1 VRAPQHPEGRVDRL
15 EVDEP
20 EPRRIVSLPTPVS
33 TPTYTSELVEE
44 PRRAASPDGVWAQ
57 PASDA
62 AAELDTD
69 LSRGLTEAAVE
80 QRRARFGA
88 NQLCEHRRRSTVAI
102 FLDQFKSLI
111 IALLGAATLVAFA
124 FDETLEG
131 WAILVVIAISVGI
144 GFVTELR
151 AIRSM
156 EALFALG
163 SVTTRVRRDGR
174 VVEVPAEALVPGD
187 VVVIEAGD
195 VITADL
201 RIAEASKLQADES
214 ALTGESVP
222 VGKDVE
228 PVEPD
233 APLAERTSML
243 YKGTAVTRG
252 AGLGLVTAT
261 GMETELG
268 AISALVE
275 TAEDAATP
283 LEERLAR
290 LGRRLIGIT
299 LAVAAFV
306 TVSGVLAGKSLFLM
320 IETGIALAVAAVP
333 EGLPVVATIAL
344 ARGVRRMAKRNAL
357 LNRLEAV
364 ETLGSTGVILT
375 DKTGTLTENRMT
387 VTHLAVAAGAVEVE
401 GEGLELEGTFEQ
413 DGQLLDP
420 TEDAVLRTL
429 LEVGVLCND
438 ADLERGD
445 PPTVSGD
452 PMEVALLILGAKAGL
467 SRAELIAAQPEV
479 REEAFDPDVKM
490 MATFHADEAGDYRVA
505 VKGGPG
511 AVLRACSHELR
522 VDGSAVPL
530 TDERRQA
537 WLERNR
543 DLAQS
548 GLRVLAVATKQV
560 ATEDAEAY
568 RDLHLVGL
576 VGLEDPPRDGV
587 REAIEACRAAGI
599 KVVMV
604 TGDQPAT
611 ALGIGRAVGLADDD
625 ATALTGA
632 ELADVEA
639 ASEAE
644 RERLLAVPIFA
655 RVTPKQKLDLIALH
669 QAAGHVV
676 AMTGDGVNDA
686 PALKKADIGVA
697 MGLRGTQVAREA
709 ADMVLQDDAFSTIV
723 AAVRQGRVIF
733 GNIRRFVFYL
743 LSCNVSEVMV
753 VGLAALL
760 GMMLPLLPLQILFL
774 NLVTDVFP
782 ALALGMGEGDE
793 GIMRKPPRDASA
805 SILSRSHW
813 FGIAG
818 YGGLI
823 TLTVLGSLWA
833 AQAVLGLDA
842 GGAVTVSFLTLA
854 FAQLWHVF
862 NMRADDAGFIN
873 NEITRNPYVWGA
885 LALCVVILLGAI
897 YLPGP
902 ALVLA
907 IVPPSAEAWGL
918 VLGASFVPL
927 VGGGLY
933 HLVGRLTS

>member
-1 VRAPQHPEGRVDRL
+1 MP
-15 EVDEP
+15 
-20 EPRRIVSLPTPVS
+20 

-44 PRRAASPDGVWAQ
+44 PRRAASLDGVWAQ
-57 PASDA
+57 PASVVAD
-62 AAELDTD
+62 ELDTD
-69 LSRGLTEAAVE
+69 PATGLTEAEVK
-80 QRRARFGA
+80 QRRARFGP
-88 NQLCEHRRRSTVAI
+88 NRLREHRRRSTLGI
-102 FLDQFKSLI
+102 LFDQFKSLI

-131 WAILVVIAISVGI
+131 WAILVVIALSVGI

-163 SVTTRVRRDGR
+163 SVKTRVRRDGR
-174 VVEVPAEALVPGD
+174 VMEVSAEALVPGD

-222 VGKDVE
+222 VGKDDE

-261 GMETELG
+261 GMTTELG

-275 TAEDAATP
+275 TAEDVATP

-387 VTHLAVAAGAVEVE
+387 VTRLVVAAGAVEVE

-445 PPTVSGD
+445 PPTATGD
-452 PMEVALLILGAKAGL
+452 PMEVALLVLGAKAGM

-522 VDGSAVPL
+522 ADGSAVPL

-537 WLERNR
+537 WLEQNH

-560 ATEDAEAY
+560 ASEDADPY
-568 RDLHLVGL
+568 CDLHLVGL
-576 VGLEDPPRDGV
+576 VGFEDPPRDGV

-599 KVVMV
+599 EVVMV

-625 ATALTGA
+625 ATAVTGA

-644 RERLLAVPIFA
+644 RERLLTVPIFA

-753 VGLAALL
+753 VGMAALL

-793 GIMRKPPRDASA
+793 GIMRKPPRAADA
-805 SILSRSHW
+805 SILNRSHW
-813 FGIAG
+813 LGIAS
-818 YGGLI
+818 YGALI

-862 NMRADDAGFIN
+862 NMRAMDADLVV

-885 LALCVVILLGAI
+885 LVLCVVILLGAV

-907 IVPPSAEAWGL
+907 IEPPSAEAWGL
-918 VLGASFVPL
+918 ILGASLVPL
-927 VGGGLY
+927 VGGGVY
-933 HLVGRLTS
+933 RLVVHRTLAS

>member
-1 VRAPQHPEGRVDRL
+1 VLAAPSVPA
-15 EVDEP
+15 
-20 EPRRIVSLPTPVS
+20 
-33 TPTYTSELVEE
+33 EE
-44 PRRAASPDGVWAQ
+44 PRRAALPDAVWAA
-57 PASDA
+57 PAADVASGLEA
-62 AAELDTD
+62 D
-69 LSRGLTEAAVE
+69 LERGLTGDAVA
-80 QRRARFGA
+80 RRLERFGP
-88 NQLCEHRRRSTVAI
+88 NQLRAHRRRSVAAI
-102 FLDQFKSLI
+102 LVDQFKSLI
-111 IALLGAATLVAFA
+111 IALLGAATAVAFA
-124 FDETLEG
+124 FGETLEAV
-131 WAILVVIAISVGI
+131 AILVVIALSVGI

-163 SVTTRVRRDGR
+163 SVLTRVRRDGR
-174 VVEVPAEALVPGD
+174 VVEVPAEGLVPGD
-187 VVVIEAGD
+187 LVVIEAGD

-222 VGKDVE
+222 VGKGVE
-228 PVEPD
+228 PVPAE
-233 APLAERTSML
+233 APLAERASML

-252 AGLGLVTAT
+252 AGLGVVAAT
-261 GMETELG
+261 GMATELG
-268 AISALVE
+268 AISALVAS
-275 TAEDAATP
+275 AEDEATP
-283 LEERLAR
+283 LEERLDR
-290 LGRRLIGIT
+290 LGRRLIGVT

-306 TVSGVLAGKSLFLM
+306 AVSGALAGKDLFLM

-344 ARGVRRMAKRNAL
+344 ARGVRRMAQRNAL
-357 LNRLEAV
+357 LNRLAAV
-364 ETLGSTGVILT
+364 ETLGSTAVILT

-387 VTHLAVAAGAVEVE
+387 VTRLVADGGTVEVG
-401 GEGLELEGTFEQ
+401 GEGLEVEGDFAR
-413 DGQLLDP
+413 DGRAVDP
-420 TEDAVLRTL
+420 TGDPVLRTL
-429 LEVGVLCND
+429 LEAGVLCND
-438 ADLERGD
+438 ADLVPGAA
-445 PPTVSGD
+445 PTATGD
-452 PMEVALLILGAKAGL
+452 PMEVALLVLGAKAGL
-467 SRAELIAAQPEV
+467 DRAALLAERPEV

-490 MATFHADEAGDYRVA
+490 MATVHADGAEHFRVA

-511 AVLRACSHELR
+511 AVLRACSHEVR
-522 VDGSAVPL
+522 VDGSAAPL
-530 TDERRQA
+530 TDESREA

-543 DLAQS
+543 ALARS
-548 GLRVLAVATKQV
+548 GMRVLALATKRV
-560 ATEDAEAY
+560 ASSEAEPY
-568 RDLHLVGL
+568 GDLQLLGL

-587 REAIEACRAAGI
+587 REAIAACHTAGI
-599 KVVMV
+599 DVVMV

-611 ALGIGRAVGLADDD
+611 ALSIAQAVGLAGE
-625 ATALTGA
+625 GA
-632 ELADVEA
+632 SAVHGADLADVET

-644 RERLLAVPIFA
+644 RARLLTVPVFA

-669 QAAGHVV
+669 QSAGHVV

-697 MGLRGTQVAREA
+697 MGQRGTQVAREA
-709 ADMVLQDDAFSTIV
+709 ADMVLRDDAFATIV

-753 VGLAALL
+753 VGMATLL

-782 ALALGMGEGDE
+782 ALALGMGEGDDDV
-793 GIMRKPPRDASA
+793 MRQSPRDAA
-805 SILSRSHW
+805 EPILTRRHW
-813 FGIAG
+813 LGIAG

-823 TLTVLGSLWA
+823 TASVLGALWT

-862 NMRADDAGFIN
+862 NMPAAGSGLVV
-873 NEITRNPYVWGA
+873 NEVTRNPYVWGA
-885 LALCVVILLGAI
+885 LALCVLILIGAA
-897 YLPGP
+897 YVPGL
-902 ALVLA
+902 ALVLS
-907 IVPPSAEAWGL
+907 VEPPSAAAWGL
-918 VLGASFVPL
+918 ILGASLVPL

-933 HLVGRLTS
+933 RLGARVGA